1 MPWPAGIYFF
11 KVSYG
16 SGRKMWGICSKLTV
30 ETEWRHWRRSGVFI
44 VNWKQICPIILLPT
58 FSVLGIVGAAESDYE
73 GSEKHSALKVCP
85 LYTTELIC
93 GPTSYLAEHL
103 DDKAAITLVLEE
115 KKKTCRLWNLVKFGT
130 NGLGLQV

>member
-1 MPWPAGIYFF
+1 ME
-11 KVSYG
+11 VSEKCG
-16 SGRKMWGICSKLTV
+16 EICSKLTV

-44 VNWKQICPIILLPT
+44 VNWKQISPIILLPT
-58 FSVLGIVGAAESDYE
+58 FSVLGIVGAVESDYE

-93 GPTSYLAEHL
+93 RPTSYLVEHL